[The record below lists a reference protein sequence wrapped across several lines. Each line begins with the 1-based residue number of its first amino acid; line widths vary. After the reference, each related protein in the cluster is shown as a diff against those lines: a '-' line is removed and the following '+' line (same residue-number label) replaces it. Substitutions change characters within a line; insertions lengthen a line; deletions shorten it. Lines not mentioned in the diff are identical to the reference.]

1 MPVILVVRILH
12 RVLLFAPA
20 HNDCPLLVVG
30 AADNQ
35 PDVCLLFYDEDA
47 FLGHGDNVDLLY
59 AMAPFHIDIPEDG
72 ALADGADSVCRV
84 LLADVPDNLVL
95 EEPHAKDDCTENDY
109 KRYHVIEYILLYL
122 NKDATINPT
131 VPQGVPHE
139 KSFCTHAYGNVHLQ
153 YACHGA
159 APKTPRSGKDRRQ
172 ACDGGALGQGFWHG
186 VQ

>member
-20 HNDCPLLVVG
+20 YDYRPLLVVG

-59 AMAPFHIDIPEDG
+59 AVAPFHIDIPEDG
-72 ALADGADSVCRV
+72 SLADGADSVCRV

-95 EEPHAKDDCTENDY
+95 EEPHAKDKNTENYY
-109 KRYHVIEYILLYL
+109 KCHHVIEYIL
-122 NKDATINPT
+122 
-131 VPQGVPHE
+131 
-139 KSFCTHAYGNVHLQ
+139 F
-153 YACHGA
+153 
-159 APKTPRSGKDRRQ
+159 
-172 ACDGGALGQGFWHG
+172 ALGIVHTVKFSSPSCQFSEY
-186 VQ
+186 

>member
-20 HNDCPLLVVG
+20 HDYCPLLVVG

-59 AMAPFHIDIPEDG
+59 AVAPLHIDIPEDD
-72 ALADGADSVCRV
+72 ALGDCLDSFCGV
-84 LLADVPDNLVL
+84 LLADVSHNLVL
-95 EEPHAKDDCTENDY
+95 EEPHAKDDSTEYDY

-122 NKDATINPT
+122 VCVKFAHTI
-131 VPQGVPHE
+131 
-139 KSFCTHAYGNVHLQ
+139 F
-153 YACHGA
+153 
-159 APKTPRSGKDRRQ
+159 
-172 ACDGGALGQGFWHG
+172 ALGLVIPFSILQSAFRI
-186 VQ
+186 QL

>member
-20 HNDCPLLVVG
+20 HDYRPLLIVG

-59 AMAPFHIDIPEDG
+59 AMAPFHVDIPEDG
-72 ALADGADSVCRV
+72 SLADGADSVCRV

-95 EEPHAKDDCTENDY
+95 EEPHAKDKNTENYY
-109 KRYHVIEYILLYL
+109 KCHHIVEYTLL
-122 NKDATINPT
+122 
-131 VPQGVPHE
+131 
-139 KSFCTHAYGNVHLQ
+139 
-153 YACHGA
+153 
-159 APKTPRSGKDRRQ
+159 
-172 ACDGGALGQGFWHG
+172 
-186 VQ
+186 